1 MEKIISTIKKKAS
14 YIGSDGRS
22 EVEIAQAEAILGNH
36 FAADYREYLL
46 KIGIACFDGRELTG
60 LSNSK
65 RLNVVDVTL
74 SERSINPTIPRDWY
88 VLEEANID
96 GIVIWQSGTGEVFQ
110 TQPGREA
117 IKLAVSICDYLEL
130 L

>member
-46 KIGIACFDGRELTG
+46 RIGIACFDGRELTG

-74 SERSINPTIPRDWY
+74 AEKKIIPDVPQDWY

-96 GIVIWQSGTGEVFQ
+96 GIVIWQSSTGEIFQ
-110 TQPGREA
+110 TQPGRET
-117 IKLAVSICDYLEL
+117 IKLADSICDYLDL
-130 L
+130 T